1 VKGVTLRRANE
12 IKEDAM
18 KTRRKIPSFKHVWLW
33 LGAFILPI
41 CAVASQGDFYPS
53 YEAKIVGHVVLSG
66 KPTRQMFL
74 QQEGR
79 RAYLYVR
86 QASQQGYTVFDVTK
100 PERPKLLNQLSQ
112 RNLTILDSGLAISET
127 PNTASPSPSVGG
139 AGRSQGGSRT
149 PESVRVLDVSN
160 PAHPKT
166 VQTFEGVTS
175 IVRDDAR
182 SLIYVANGDGIW
194 ILSHR
199 EVLRRHLC
207 SSSDAISSA
216 IPNCD

>member
-1 VKGVTLRRANE
+1 MNV

-18 KTRRKIPSFKHVWLW
+18 KTIRKTPRFECLWLL
-33 LGAFILPI
+33 LGAFVLPI
-41 CAVASQGDFYPS
+41 CAGASTGDFYPS
-53 YEAKIVGHVVLSG
+53 YQTKIVSHVALSG

-86 QASQQGYTVFDVTK
+86 QACQQGYTVFDVTK
-100 PERPKLLNQLSQ
+100 PERPKLVNHLSQ

-127 PNTASPSPSVGG
+127 PDTASPS
-139 AGRSQGGSRT
+139 RSAADVDRNQGGSRT

-166 VQTFEGVTS
+166 VETFGGVTS
-175 IVRDDAR
+175 IVRNDAR

>member
-1 VKGVTLRRANE
+1 VKGETLPSTNE

-18 KTRRKIPSFKHVWLW
+18 KTLRKTQRFKCAWLW

-41 CAVASQGDFYPS
+41 CAGASQGDFYPS

-79 RAYLYVR
+79 KAYLYVR

-100 PERPKLLNQLSQ
+100 PERPKLLHQISS
-112 RNLTILDSGLAISET
+112 RNLTIVDSGVAISET
-127 PNTASPSPSVGG
+127 PDTASPSRSVGD
-139 AGRSQGGSRT
+139 AGTSQGGSRT

-160 PAHPKT
+160 PAQPRT

-182 SLIYVANGDGIW
+182 RLIYVANGDGIW

>member
-1 VKGVTLRRANE
+1 
-12 IKEDAM
+12 M
-18 KTRRKIPSFKHVWLW
+18 KTIRKVPRLMHLWLL
-33 LGAFILPI
+33 LGAFVLPI
-41 CAVASQGDFYPS
+41 CAGASTGDFYPS
-53 YEAKIVGHVVLSG
+53 YQTKIVGHVVLSA

-74 QQEGR
+74 QQEGQ

-100 PERPKLLNQLSQ
+100 PERPKLLNQVSQ

-127 PNTASPSPSVGG
+127 PDTAVPSRSVGD

-149 PESVRVLDVSN
+149 PELVRMLDISN
-160 PAHPKT
+160 PAHPRT

-207 SSSDAISSA
+207 SSSDEISPM
-216 IPNCD
+216 PNCD

>member
-1 VKGVTLRRANE
+1 MKTIRNTLRFE
-12 IKEDAM
+12 CL
-18 KTRRKIPSFKHVWLW
+18 WLL
-33 LGAFILPI
+33 LGAFVLPI
-41 CAVASQGDFYPS
+41 CAGASTGDFYPS
-53 YEAKIVGHVVLSG
+53 YETKIVGHVVLSG

-86 QASQQGYTVFDVTK
+86 QASLHGYTVFDVTK
-100 PERPKLLNQLSQ
+100 PERPKLVNHLSQ
-112 RNLTILDSGLAISET
+112 RTLTILDSGLAISET
-127 PNTASPSPSVGG
+127 PDTASSSRSV
-139 AGRSQGGSRT
+139 ADVSRNQGGSRT
-149 PESVRVLDVSN
+149 PESVRVFDVSN
-160 PAHPKT
+160 PAHPRT
-166 VQTFEGVTS
+166 IRTFEGVTS

-207 SSSDAISSA
+207 GSSDAISSA

>member
-1 VKGVTLRRANE
+1 
-12 IKEDAM
+12 M
-18 KTRRKIPSFKHVWLW
+18 KTIRKTPRFECLWLL
-33 LGAFILPI
+33 LGAFVLPI
-41 CAVASQGDFYPS
+41 CAGASTGDFYPS
-53 YEAKIVGHVVLSG
+53 YATKIVGHVVLSG

-100 PERPKLLNQLSQ
+100 PERPKLVNHLSQ

-127 PNTASPSPSVGG
+127 PDTASPSGSVRDGG
-139 AGRSQGGSRT
+139 SSQGGSRT

-160 PAHPKT
+160 PAHPRT

-175 IVRDDAR
+175 IVSDDGR

>member
-1 VKGVTLRRANE
+1 MRKICN
-12 IKEDAM
+12 
-18 KTRRKIPSFKHVWLW
+18 TRRFECLW
-33 LGAFILPI
+33 LLLAVFGLPI
-41 CAVASQGDFYPS
+41 CAGASTGDFYPS
-53 YEAKIVGHVVLSG
+53 YQTKIVGHVVLSG

-100 PERPKLLNQLSQ
+100 PERPKLLNQVSQ
-112 RNLTILDSGLAISET
+112 GNLTILDSELATSET
-127 PNTASPSPSVGG
+127 PDTASPSRSVGD

-149 PESVRVLDVSN
+149 PELVRMLDVSN
-160 PAHPKT
+160 PAQPRT

-175 IVRDDAR
+175 IVRDDVR
-182 SLIYVANGDGIW
+182 RLIYVANGDGIW

-207 SSSDAISSA
+207 SSSDAISP

>member
-1 VKGVTLRRANE
+1 MK
-12 IKEDAM
+12 M
-18 KTRRKIPSFKHVWLW
+18 KTIRKAPRFKHVWW
-33 LGAFILPI
+33 LLGVLLFPVCAGA
-41 CAVASQGDFYPS
+41 STGDFYPS
-53 YEAKIVGHVVLSG
+53 YETKIVGHVVLSG
-66 KPTRQMFL
+66 KTTRQMFL
-74 QQEGR
+74 QQQGR

-86 QASQQGYTVFDVTK
+86 QASQQGYTVFDVTN
-100 PERPKLLNQLSQ
+100 PDRPKLLNHVSQ
-112 RNLTILDSGLAISET
+112 RNLTILGSGLALSET
-127 PNTASPSPSVGG
+127 PDTASPSRSVGD
-139 AGRSQGGSRT
+139 AAKSQGGSRP
-149 PESVRVLDVSN
+149 PESIRVLDVSN

-182 SLIYVANGDGIW
+182 SLIYLANGDGIW

-207 SSSDAISSA
+207 SSSDAISP